1 MRENSLSV
9 ESLEGLVEFQE
20 RIIGRLKTKDSFD
33 FAKSALG
40 VTCGNK
46 RFLFD
51 MNEIHSIIDV
61 PARTRVP
68 KTRSW
73 HMGISNLRG
82 EIYSVIDLKRFKGG
96 ESCDVGDQTRLLVI
110 HPRHGIGACLM
121 VDMVVGLVDIGQMTR
136 DGETFVDPD
145 SGSVWE
151 LVDIPVMLKSSEFLK
166 IKR

>member
-1 MRENSLSV
+1 
-9 ESLEGLVEFQE
+9 
-20 RIIGRLKTKDSFD
+20 
-33 FAKSALG
+33 
-40 VTCGNK
+40 
-46 RFLFD
+46 
-51 MNEIHSIIDV
+51 
-61 PARTRVP
+61 
-68 KTRSW
+68 
-73 HMGISNLRG
+73 MGISNLRG

-121 VDMVVGLVDIGQMTR
+121 VDVVVGLVDIGQMTR